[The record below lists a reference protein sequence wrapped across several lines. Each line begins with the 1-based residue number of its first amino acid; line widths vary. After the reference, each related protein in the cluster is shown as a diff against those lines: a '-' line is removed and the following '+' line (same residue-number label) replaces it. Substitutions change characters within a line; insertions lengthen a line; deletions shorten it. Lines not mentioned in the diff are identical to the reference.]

1 MSRLIPSSILSTAST
16 PGTEHPW
23 QILQA
28 EFRSIATEFLALRAL
43 AV

>member
-1 MSRLIPSSILSTAST
+1 MSRPIPNAIFRTASK
-16 PGTEHPW
+16 PEAERPW
-23 QILQA
+23 QALQA